1 MDRKVAKADAKYQKL
16 HSQKRKKDS
25 SDRKVG
31 NEIFDK
37 LTLETLYKLANQG
50 HIDILN
56 GAIST
61 GKEANVLTGITDD
74 ERFVAVKIYRIAT
87 SDFKK
92 MDYYLKGDP
101 RFNIKTKNKRKKDS
115 SERKVGN
122 EIFDKI
128 TLETLYKLANQGY
141 IDILNGAISTGKEAN
156 VLTGITDDEE
166 FVAVKIYRI
175 ATSDFK
181 KMDYYLKGDP
191 RFNVKT
197 KNKRKIIYSWVTK
210 EFKNLTRLYDAGV
223 NVPKPFTSSN
233 NVLIIEFIGDK
244 NGNPAQPVR
253 NQPPENPDEFFNK
266 LLVQLKLF
274 VREAKLV
281 HGDLS
286 NYNILNLN
294 EEPVIIDVSQ
304 SVVLDNPISKEL
316 LERDINTL
324 VREYTKL
331 GVETSFKEIWEY
343 IDPKF

>member
-1 MDRKVAKADAKYQKL
+1 MDPKVAKADAKHQKI
-16 HSQKRKKDS
+16 HSEKRQKDNSERKT
-25 SDRKVG
+25 G

-37 LTLETLYKLANQG
+37 ITLETLYKLANHG
-50 HIDILN
+50 YIDVLN

-74 ERFVAVKIYRIAT
+74 EK
-87 SDFKK
+87 
-92 MDYYLKGDP
+92 
-101 RFNIKTKNKRKKDS
+101 
-115 SERKVGN
+115 
-122 EIFDKI
+122 
-128 TLETLYKLANQGY
+128 
-141 IDILNGAISTGKEAN
+141 
-156 VLTGITDDEE
+156 

-210 EFKNLTRLYDAGV
+210 EFKNLTRLHTAGV
-223 NVPKPFTSSN
+223 NVPEPITSSN
-233 NVLIIEFIGDK
+233 NVLLIEFIGDE
-244 NGNPAQPVR
+244 NGNPAQPVK
-253 NQPPENPDEFFNK
+253 NQPPQDAEDFWSK
-266 LLVQLKLF
+266 LLDQLKLF
-274 VREAKLV
+274 VNEAKLV

-324 VREYTKL
+324 VKEYSKL
-331 GVETSFKEIWEY
+331 GVKTSFNEVWEH
-343 IDPKF
+343 IQPKF

>member
-1 MDRKVAKADAKYQKL
+1 MDPKVAKADAKHQKI
-16 HSQKRKKDS
+16 HSERRRKDNSEQKT
-25 SDRKVG
+25 G
-31 NEIFDK
+31 NE
-37 LTLETLYKLANQG
+37 
-50 HIDILN
+50 
-56 GAIST
+56 
-61 GKEANVLTGITDD
+61 V
-74 ERFVAVKIYRIAT
+74 
-87 SDFKK
+87 
-92 MDYYLKGDP
+92 
-101 RFNIKTKNKRKKDS
+101 
-115 SERKVGN
+115 
-122 EIFDKI
+122 FDKI

-156 VLTGITDDEE
+156 VLTGITDEE
-166 FVAVKIYRI
+166 KFVAVKIYRI

-210 EFKNLTRLYDAGV
+210 EFKNLTRLHNAGV
-223 NVPKPFTSSN
+223 TVPEPITSSN
-233 NVLIIEFIGDK
+233 NVLLIEFIGDED
-244 NGNPAQPVR
+244 GNPAQPVK
-253 NQPPENPDEFFNK
+253 NQPPQDPEEFWNK
-266 LLVQLKLF
+266 LLVQLKMF
-274 VREAKLV
+274 VNDAKLV

-331 GVETSFKEIWEY
+331 GVETSYEEVWEY
-343 IDPKF
+343 VNPKF

>member
-1 MDRKVAKADAKYQKL
+1 MDSKIAKADAAHEKL
-16 HSQKRKKDS
+16 HSR
-25 SDRKVG
+25 
-31 NEIFDK
+31 
-37 LTLETLYKLANQG
+37 
-50 HIDILN
+50 
-56 GAIST
+56 
-61 GKEANVLTGITDD
+61 
-74 ERFVAVKIYRIAT
+74 
-87 SDFKK
+87 
-92 MDYYLKGDP
+92 
-101 RFNIKTKNKRKKDS
+101 KRKKDS

-122 EIFDKI
+122 EIFDKL

-156 VLTGITDDEE
+156 VLTGITDDENY
-166 FVAVKIYRI
+166 VAVKIYRV

-223 NVPKPFTSSN
+223 NVPKPFISSN
-233 NVLIIEFIGDK
+233 NVLIIEFIGDSD
-244 NGNPAQPVR
+244 GNPAQPVR
-253 NQPPENPDEFFNK
+253 NQPPKDPDEFFNK

-274 VREAKLV
+274 VRKAKLV

-304 SVVLDNPISKEL
+304 SVVRDHIIANEL
-316 LERDINTL
+316 LARDIKNISF
-324 VREYTKL
+324 EFSKM
-331 GVETSFKEIWEY
+331 GVDTSIEDLTNRLIK
-343 IDPKF
+343 D

>member
-1 MDRKVAKADAKYQKL
+1 MDPKVAKADAKYQKL

-25 SDRKVG
+25 SERKVG

-37 LTLETLYKLANQG
+37 L
-50 HIDILN
+50 
-56 GAIST
+56 
-61 GKEANVLTGITDD
+61 
-74 ERFVAVKIYRIAT
+74 
-87 SDFKK
+87 
-92 MDYYLKGDP
+92 
-101 RFNIKTKNKRKKDS
+101 
-115 SERKVGN
+115 
-122 EIFDKI
+122 

-156 VLTGITDDEE
+156 VLTGITDDEK
-166 FVAVKIYRI
+166 FVAVKVYRI

-191 RFNVKT
+191 RFNIKT

-210 EFKNLTRLYDAGV
+210 EFKNLTRLHNAGV
-223 NVPKPFTSSN
+223 KVPEPITSSN
-233 NVLIIEFIGDK
+233 NVLIIEFIGDED
-244 NGNPAQPVR
+244 GNPAQPVK
-253 NQPPENPDEFFNK
+253 NQPPENPEEFFNK

-274 VREAKLV
+274 VNEAKLV

-286 NYNILNLN
+286 NYNILNLD

-331 GVETSFKEIWEY
+331 GVKTSFEEIWEY
-343 IDPKF
+343 VSPKF

>member
-1 MDRKVAKADAKYQKL
+1 MDPKVAKADAKHQKI
-16 HSQKRKKDS
+16 HSEKRRKDS
-25 SDRKVG
+25 SDRK
-31 NEIFDK
+31 
-37 LTLETLYKLANQG
+37 T
-50 HIDILN
+50 
-56 GAIST
+56 
-61 GKEANVLTGITDD
+61 
-74 ERFVAVKIYRIAT
+74 
-87 SDFKK
+87 
-92 MDYYLKGDP
+92 
-101 RFNIKTKNKRKKDS
+101 
-115 SERKVGN
+115 GN

-141 IDILNGAISTGKEAN
+141 IDVLNGAISTGKEAN
-156 VLTGITDDEE
+156 VLTGITDDEK
-166 FVAVKIYRI
+166 FIAVKIYRI

-210 EFKNLTRLYDAGV
+210 EFKNLTRLHTAGV
-223 NVPKPFTSSN
+223 TVPEPITSSN
-233 NVLIIEFIGDK
+233 NVLLIEFIGDED
-244 NGNPAQPVR
+244 GNPAQPVK
-253 NQPPENPDEFFNK
+253 NQPPQDPDDFWNK

-274 VREAKLV
+274 VNEAKLV

-331 GVETSFKEIWEY
+331 GVETSFDEVWEY
-343 IDPKF
+343 VNPKF

>member
-1 MDRKVAKADAKYQKL
+1 MDPKVAKADAKHQKI
-16 HSQKRKKDS
+16 HSEKRRKDS
-25 SDRKVG
+25 SDRK
-31 NEIFDK
+31 
-37 LTLETLYKLANQG
+37 T
-50 HIDILN
+50 
-56 GAIST
+56 
-61 GKEANVLTGITDD
+61 
-74 ERFVAVKIYRIAT
+74 
-87 SDFKK
+87 
-92 MDYYLKGDP
+92 
-101 RFNIKTKNKRKKDS
+101 
-115 SERKVGN
+115 GN

-141 IDILNGAISTGKEAN
+141 IDVLNGAISTGKEAN
-156 VLTGITDDEE
+156 VLTGITDDEK

-210 EFKNLTRLYDAGV
+210 EFKNLTRLHTAGV
-223 NVPKPFTSSN
+223 TVPEPITSSN
-233 NVLIIEFIGDK
+233 NVLLIEFIGDED
-244 NGNPAQPVR
+244 GNPAQPVK
-253 NQPPENPDEFFNK
+253 NQPPQDPDDFWNK

-274 VREAKLV
+274 VNEAKLV

-331 GVETSFKEIWEY
+331 GVETSFDEVWE
-343 IDPKF
+343 

>member
-1 MDRKVAKADAKYQKL
+1 MDPKVAKADAKHQKI
-16 HSQKRKKDS
+16 HSEKRRKDS
-25 SDRKVG
+25 SDRK
-31 NEIFDK
+31 
-37 LTLETLYKLANQG
+37 T
-50 HIDILN
+50 
-56 GAIST
+56 
-61 GKEANVLTGITDD
+61 
-74 ERFVAVKIYRIAT
+74 
-87 SDFKK
+87 
-92 MDYYLKGDP
+92 
-101 RFNIKTKNKRKKDS
+101 
-115 SERKVGN
+115 GN

-141 IDILNGAISTGKEAN
+141 IDVLNGAISTGKEAN
-156 VLTGITDDEE
+156 VLTGITDDEK

-210 EFKNLTRLYDAGV
+210 EFKNLTRLHTAGV
-223 NVPKPFTSSN
+223 TVPEPITSSN
-233 NVLIIEFIGDK
+233 NVLLIEFIGDED
-244 NGNPAQPVR
+244 GNPAQPVK
-253 NQPPENPDEFFNK
+253 NQSPQDPDDFWNK

-274 VREAKLV
+274 VNEAKLV

-331 GVETSFKEIWEY
+331 GVETSFDEVWEY
-343 IDPKF
+343 VNPKF

>member
-1 MDRKVAKADAKYQKL
+1 MDSKIAKADAKHQKL

-50 HIDILN
+50 HIDVLN

-74 ERFVAVKIYRIAT
+74 EKFIAVKIYRIAT

-101 RFNIKTKNKRKKDS
+101 RFNIKTKNKRK
-115 SERKVGN
+115 
-122 EIFDKI
+122 
-128 TLETLYKLANQGY
+128 
-141 IDILNGAISTGKEAN
+141 
-156 VLTGITDDEE
+156 
-166 FVAVKIYRI
+166 
-175 ATSDFK
+175 
-181 KMDYYLKGDP
+181 
-191 RFNVKT
+191 
-197 KNKRKIIYSWVTK
+197 IIYSWVTK
-210 EFKNLTRLYDAGV
+210 EFKNLTRLYTAGV
-223 NVPKPFTSSN
+223 NVPEPIISSN
-233 NVLIIEFIGDK
+233 NVLLIEFIGDK
-244 NGNPAQPVR
+244 DGNPAQPVK
-253 NQPPENPDEFFNK
+253 NQPPENPEEFWNK

-274 VREAKLV
+274 VNEAKLV

-286 NYNILNLN
+286 NYNILNKN
-294 EEPVIIDVSQ
+294 EDPVIIDVSQ

-331 GVETSFKEIWEY
+331 GVKTSYEEVWEY

>member
-1 MDRKVAKADAKYQKL
+1 MDPKVAKADAKHQKI
-16 HSQKRKKDS
+16 HSEKRRKDS
-25 SDRKVG
+25 SDRK
-31 NEIFDK
+31 
-37 LTLETLYKLANQG
+37 T
-50 HIDILN
+50 
-56 GAIST
+56 
-61 GKEANVLTGITDD
+61 
-74 ERFVAVKIYRIAT
+74 
-87 SDFKK
+87 
-92 MDYYLKGDP
+92 
-101 RFNIKTKNKRKKDS
+101 
-115 SERKVGN
+115 GN

-141 IDILNGAISTGKEAN
+141 IDVLNGAISTGKEAN
-156 VLTGITDDEE
+156 VLTGITDDEK
-166 FVAVKIYRI
+166 FIAVKIYRI

-210 EFKNLTRLYDAGV
+210 EFKNLTRLHTAGV
-223 NVPKPFTSSN
+223 TVPEPITSSN
-233 NVLIIEFIGDK
+233 NVLLIEFIGDED
-244 NGNPAQPVR
+244 GNPAQPVK
-253 NQPPENPDEFFNK
+253 NQPPQDPDDFWNK

-274 VREAKLV
+274 VNEAKLV

-331 GVETSFKEIWEY
+331 GVETSFDEVWEY
-343 IDPKF
+343 VNPW

>member
-1 MDRKVAKADAKYQKL
+1 MDPKVAKADAKHQKI
-16 HSQKRKKDS
+16 HSEKRRKDS
-25 SDRKVG
+25 SDRK
-31 NEIFDK
+31 
-37 LTLETLYKLANQG
+37 T
-50 HIDILN
+50 
-56 GAIST
+56 
-61 GKEANVLTGITDD
+61 
-74 ERFVAVKIYRIAT
+74 
-87 SDFKK
+87 
-92 MDYYLKGDP
+92 
-101 RFNIKTKNKRKKDS
+101 
-115 SERKVGN
+115 GN

-141 IDILNGAISTGKEAN
+141 IDVLNGAISTGKEAN
-156 VLTGITDDEE
+156 VLTGITDDEK

-210 EFKNLTRLYDAGV
+210 EFKNLTRLHTAGV
-223 NVPKPFTSSN
+223 TVPEPITSSN
-233 NVLIIEFIGDK
+233 NVLLIEFIGDED
-244 NGNPAQPVR
+244 GNPAQPVK
-253 NQPPENPDEFFNK
+253 NQPPQDPDDFWNK

-274 VREAKLV
+274 VNEAKLV

-331 GVETSFKEIWEY
+331 GVETSFNEVWEY
-343 IDPKF
+343 VNPKF

>member
-1 MDRKVAKADAKYQKL
+1 MDPKVAKADAKHAKI
-16 HSQKRKKDS
+16 HSEKRRKDS
-25 SDRKVG
+25 SERKTG
-31 NEIFDK
+31 NEVFDK
-37 LTLETLYKLANQG
+37 ITLETLYKLANQG
-50 HIDILN
+50 YIDVLN

-74 ERFVAVKIYRIAT
+74 EK
-87 SDFKK
+87 
-92 MDYYLKGDP
+92 
-101 RFNIKTKNKRKKDS
+101 
-115 SERKVGN
+115 
-122 EIFDKI
+122 
-128 TLETLYKLANQGY
+128 
-141 IDILNGAISTGKEAN
+141 
-156 VLTGITDDEE
+156 

-210 EFKNLTRLYDAGV
+210 EFKNLTRLENAGV
-223 NVPKPFTSSN
+223 RVPKPITSAN
-233 NVLIIEFIGDK
+233 NVLLIEFIGDE

-253 NQPPENPDEFFNK
+253 NQPPQDLDEFWNL
-266 LLVQLKLF
+266 LLVDLKRF
-274 VREAKLV
+274 VNDAKLV

-294 EEPVIIDVSQ
+294 EKPVIIDVSQ

-331 GVETSFKEIWEY
+331 GVKASFEEVWEY
-343 IDPKF
+343 VEPKF

>member
-1 MDRKVAKADAKYQKL
+1 MDPKVAKADAKHQKI
-16 HSQKRKKDS
+16 HSEKRRKDS
-25 SDRKVG
+25 SDRKTG

-37 LTLETLYKLANQG
+37 ITLETLYKLANQG
-50 HIDILN
+50 YIDVLN

-74 ERFVAVKIYRIAT
+74 EKFVAVKIYRIAT

-101 RFNIKTKNKRKKDS
+101 S
-115 SERKVGN
+115 
-122 EIFDKI
+122 
-128 TLETLYKLANQGY
+128 
-141 IDILNGAISTGKEAN
+141 
-156 VLTGITDDEE
+156 
-166 FVAVKIYRI
+166 
-175 ATSDFK
+175 
-181 KMDYYLKGDP
+181 
-191 RFNVKT
+191 FNVKT

-210 EFKNLTRLYDAGV
+210 EFKNLTRLHTAGV
-223 NVPKPFTSSN
+223 TVPEPITSSN
-233 NVLIIEFIGDK
+233 NVLLIEFIGDED
-244 NGNPAQPVR
+244 GNPAQPVK
-253 NQPPENPDEFFNK
+253 NQPPQDPDDFWNK

-274 VREAKLV
+274 VNEAKLV

-331 GVETSFKEIWEY
+331 GVETSFDEVWEY
-343 IDPKF
+343 VNPKF

>member
-1 MDRKVAKADAKYQKL
+1 MNPKVAKADAKHAKI
-16 HSQKRKKDS
+16 HSEKRKKDNS
-25 SDRKVG
+25 ERKTG

-37 LTLETLYKLANQG
+37 ITLETLYKLANQG
-50 HIDILN
+50 HIDVLN

-74 ERFVAVKIYRIAT
+74 EK
-87 SDFKK
+87 
-92 MDYYLKGDP
+92 
-101 RFNIKTKNKRKKDS
+101 
-115 SERKVGN
+115 
-122 EIFDKI
+122 
-128 TLETLYKLANQGY
+128 
-141 IDILNGAISTGKEAN
+141 
-156 VLTGITDDEE
+156 

-210 EFKNLTRLYDAGV
+210 EFKNLTRLYNAGV
-223 NVPKPFTSSN
+223 NVPEPITSAN
-233 NVLIIEFIGDK
+233 NVLLIEFIGDE
-244 NGNPAQPVR
+244 NGNPAQPVK
-253 NQPPENPDEFFNK
+253 NQPPENPEKFWNQ

-274 VREAKLV
+274 VNEAKLV

-294 EEPVIIDVSQ
+294 EKPVIIDVSQ

-324 VREYTKL
+324 VREYSKL
-331 GVETSFKEIWEY
+331 GVKTSFDEVWEY
-343 IDPKF
+343 VSPKF

>member
-1 MDRKVAKADAKYQKL
+1 MDPKVAKADAKHAKI
-16 HSQKRKKDS
+16 HSEKRRKDS
-25 SDRKVG
+25 SERKTG
-31 NEIFDK
+31 NEVFDK
-37 LTLETLYKLANQG
+37 ITLETLYKLANQG
-50 HIDILN
+50 YIDVLN

-74 ERFVAVKIYRIAT
+74 EK
-87 SDFKK
+87 
-92 MDYYLKGDP
+92 
-101 RFNIKTKNKRKKDS
+101 
-115 SERKVGN
+115 
-122 EIFDKI
+122 
-128 TLETLYKLANQGY
+128 
-141 IDILNGAISTGKEAN
+141 
-156 VLTGITDDEE
+156 

-210 EFKNLTRLYDAGV
+210 EFKNLTRLHTAGV
-223 NVPKPFTSSN
+223 TVPEPITSSN
-233 NVLIIEFIGDK
+233 NVLLIEFIGDED
-244 NGNPAQPVR
+244 GNPAQPVK
-253 NQPPENPDEFFNK
+253 NQPPQDPDDFWNK

-274 VREAKLV
+274 VNEAKLV

-331 GVETSFKEIWEY
+331 GVETSFDEVWEY
-343 IDPKF
+343 VNPKF

>member
-1 MDRKVAKADAKYQKL
+1 MDPKVAKADAKHQKI
-16 HSQKRKKDS
+16 HSEKRRKDS
-25 SDRKVG
+25 SDRK
-31 NEIFDK
+31 
-37 LTLETLYKLANQG
+37 T
-50 HIDILN
+50 
-56 GAIST
+56 
-61 GKEANVLTGITDD
+61 
-74 ERFVAVKIYRIAT
+74 
-87 SDFKK
+87 
-92 MDYYLKGDP
+92 
-101 RFNIKTKNKRKKDS
+101 
-115 SERKVGN
+115 GN

-141 IDILNGAISTGKEAN
+141 IDVLNGAISTGKEAN
-156 VLTGITDDEE
+156 VLTGITDDEK

-210 EFKNLTRLYDAGV
+210 EFKNLTRLHTAGV
-223 NVPKPFTSSN
+223 TVPEPITSSN
-233 NVLIIEFIGDK
+233 NVLLIEFIGDED
-244 NGNPAQPVR
+244 GNPAQPVK
-253 NQPPENPDEFFNK
+253 NQPPQDPDDFWNK

-274 VREAKLV
+274 VNEAKLV

-304 SVVLDNPISKEL
+304 SVVLDNPIAKEL

-331 GVETSFKEIWEY
+331 GVETSFDEVWEY
-343 IDPKF
+343 VNPKF

>member
-1 MDRKVAKADAKYQKL
+1 MDPKVAKADAKHQKI
-16 HSQKRKKDS
+16 HSEKRRKD
-25 SDRKVG
+25 
-31 NEIFDK
+31 N
-37 LTLETLYKLANQG
+37 
-50 HIDILN
+50 
-56 GAIST
+56 
-61 GKEANVLTGITDD
+61 
-74 ERFVAVKIYRIAT
+74 
-87 SDFKK
+87 
-92 MDYYLKGDP
+92 
-101 RFNIKTKNKRKKDS
+101 
-115 SERKVGN
+115 SERKTGN
-122 EIFDKI
+122 EVFDKI

-156 VLTGITDDEE
+156 VLTGITDEE
-166 FVAVKIYRI
+166 KFVAVKIYRI

-210 EFKNLTRLYDAGV
+210 EFKNLTRLHNAGV
-223 NVPKPFTSSN
+223 TVPEPITSSN
-233 NVLIIEFIGDK
+233 NVLLIEFIGDED
-244 NGNPAQPVR
+244 GNPAQPVK
-253 NQPPENPDEFFNK
+253 NQPPQDPEEFWNK
-266 LLVQLKLF
+266 LLVQLKIF
-274 VREAKLV
+274 VNDAKLV

-331 GVETSFKEIWEY
+331 GVETSYEEVWEY
-343 IDPKF
+343 VNPKF

>member
-1 MDRKVAKADAKYQKL
+1 MDPKVAKADAKHQKI
-16 HSQKRKKDS
+16 HSEKRRKDS
-25 SDRKVG
+25 SDRK
-31 NEIFDK
+31 
-37 LTLETLYKLANQG
+37 T
-50 HIDILN
+50 
-56 GAIST
+56 
-61 GKEANVLTGITDD
+61 
-74 ERFVAVKIYRIAT
+74 
-87 SDFKK
+87 
-92 MDYYLKGDP
+92 
-101 RFNIKTKNKRKKDS
+101 
-115 SERKVGN
+115 GN

-141 IDILNGAISTGKEAN
+141 IDVLNGAISTGKEAN
-156 VLTGITDDEE
+156 VLTGITDDEK

-210 EFKNLTRLYDAGV
+210 EFKNLTRLHTAGV
-223 NVPKPFTSSN
+223 TVPEPITSSN
-233 NVLIIEFIGDK
+233 NVLLIEFIGDED
-244 NGNPAQPVR
+244 GNPAQPVK
-253 NQPPENPDEFFNK
+253 NQSPQDPDDFWNK

-274 VREAKLV
+274 VNEAKLV

-331 GVETSFKEIWEY
+331 GVETSFNEVWEY
-343 IDPKF
+343 VNPKF